1 MICVPPESVDGK
13 GHSQIAGLFQISCH
27 LLYHPEAKRHI
38 DMRYANYGFPV
49 PAEKQCRVIVD
60 TDAANEGDDQ
70 FAVIQAMLSPKFEN
84 VGFIAAHFGREGSM
98 EASFQELQRVFQAAS
113 CPFTDLIRHGAP
125 CALPAVSEAVPSDG
139 ASLIVEE
146 AMKDDPRH
154 LYVLFLGLLTDLASA
169 YLMEPRIAGRLT
181 AIWIGGG
188 TYPRGGREFNLGN
201 DINAANAV
209 FSSGIELWQ
218 VPKDVYE
225 MMPVSLAEL
234 EYRLLGSDLGTYL
247 FNRLMDETY
256 RECTITN
263 AFRTG
268 ETWVLGDSPAVGL
281 VLYEHRWEYDLIN
294 APAIGKDMEYIRSDE
309 NRPIRVYRR
318 IDSRLILEDMYAKIA
333 LFDPKGWEG
342 ASY

>member
-1 MICVPPESVDGK
+1 MICAPPESVDGK

-154 LYVLFLGLLTDLASA
+154 LYVLFLGPLTDLASA
-169 YLMEPRIAGRLT
+169 YLIEPRIAGRLT

-188 TYPRGGREFNLGN
+188 T
-201 DINAANAV
+201 
-209 FSSGIELWQ
+209 
-218 VPKDVYE
+218 VYE

-256 RECTITN
+256 RDCTITN